1 MKEVHCLGPVKYMQQ
16 AKDTDFTT
24 TSKDILNGLQNK
36 ETEKRVWEEFISI
49 KSMVIPWCFNQAWGT
64 SVWKT
69 C

>member
-36 ETEKRVWEEFISI
+36 ETEKEHGKNSFPLR
-49 KSMVIPWCFNQAWGT
+49 AW
-64 SVWKT
+64 
-69 C
+69 